1 MIKGIIKLKIKT
13 RELTDTSWLAQII
26 ADKMHVEF
34 NKNRNSILY
43 NCLTVLHIIINEA
56 DDINNKNIFYDNV
69 DNKRQI
75 IIRDI
80 PSLIKY
86 GTDFDREG
94 MQAKLRGLA
103 ERYKDDDGMYIV
115 TVATTHDLNYAIIK
129 DITELL
135 HQMSKDSI

>member
-1 MIKGIIKLKIKT
+1 MKIIT
-13 RELTDTSWLAQII
+13 RKLTDTSWLAQ
-26 ADKMHVEF
+26 AVQDKMHVEF
-34 NKNRNSILY
+34 DKNLNSIRY
-43 NCLTVLHIIINEA
+43 NCLATLHIIINEA
-56 DDINNKNIFYDNV
+56 DDINNKDIYYNDDY
-69 DNKRQI
+69 KKQI

-115 TVATTHDLNYAIIK
+115 TVATTHDLNYAVIK
-129 DITELL
+129 NLTELL
-135 HQMSKDSI
+135 YQMHKDR

>member
-1 MIKGIIKLKIKT
+1 MKIIT
-13 RELTDTSWLAQII
+13 RKLTDTSWLAQ
-26 ADKMHVEF
+26 AVQDKMHVEF
-34 NKNRNSILY
+34 DKNHNSIHY
-43 NCLTVLHIIINEA
+43 NFLATLHIIINEA

-115 TVATTHDLNYAIIK
+115 TVATTHDLNYAVIK
-129 DITELL
+129 NLTELL
-135 HQMSKDSI
+135 YQMHKDR

>member
-1 MIKGIIKLKIKT
+1 MKIIT
-13 RELTDTSWLAQII
+13 RKLTDTSWLAQ
-26 ADKMHVEF
+26 AVQDKMHVEF
-34 NKNRNSILY
+34 DKNYNSIRY
-43 NCLTVLHIIINEA
+43 NCLATLHIIINEA

-115 TVATTHDLNYAIIK
+115 TVATTHDLNYAVIK
-129 DITELL
+129 NLTELL
-135 HQMSKDSI
+135 YQMHKDR

>member
-1 MIKGIIKLKIKT
+1 MIKMKIKN

-26 ADKMHVEF
+26 SDKMHAEF
-34 NKNRNSILY
+34 DKNRNSILY
-43 NCLTVLHIIINEA
+43 NCLAVLHIIINEA
-56 DDINNKNIFYDNV
+56 DDINNENIFYDNV

-80 PSLIKY
+80 PSLTKY

-135 HQMSKDSI
+135 HQMSKDDI

>member
-1 MIKGIIKLKIKT
+1 M
-13 RELTDTSWLAQII
+13 A
-26 ADKMHVEF
+26 
-34 NKNRNSILY
+34 
-43 NCLTVLHIIINEA
+43 VLHIIINEA
-56 DDINNKNIFYDNV
+56 DDINNENIFYDNV

-80 PSLIKY
+80 PSLMKY

-135 HQMSKDSI
+135 HQMSKDDI